1 MTDAERLTPW
11 ASILSFVATAVLA
24 TAAATGLFVLLDPR
38 AQAFWGTRSA
48 ELVNAVRGL
57 LGLR

>member
-1 MTDAERLTPW
+1 MQEKRLTAR
-11 ASILSFVATAVLA
+11 ASVLSFVATTVIA

-38 AQAFWGTRSA
+38 AQAFWIARIAETIDGIRS
-48 ELVNAVRGL
+48 L